1 MASCVSSLG
10 VVLFSLLAAREMQIG
25 INIKYS
31 IAKEIFPLLLSKLE
45 AVTKSPKIKSSPRM
59 SGD

>member
-10 VVLFSLLAAREMQIG
+10 VVLFSVLAAREMQIG

-31 IAKEIFPLLLSKLE
+31 MTKEMFPWPLIKLE
-45 AVTKSPKIKSSPRM
+45 QVTKRPKTKSNPRM
-59 SGD
+59 GSD